1 MKRALLLLSVAA
13 LAVPAVYAQ
22 GITGVEVAGNTLSAR
37 IALPGNLS
45 ADLTLEF
52 EDVVGLSAA
61 NLGLSAETVNP
72 MALLARLPAGGL
84 VTMPGAFPVVL
95 RVEPPASS
103 PLSFSGVY
111 KLSLHTHN
119 LNFTAGCPL
128 RLYTASQGGA
138 FRDITETMGMGS
150 YRVRGGGGTFS
161 EFAIVADARAVDTV
175 IGAKFAAIDA
185 LLSNQGNLI
194 SDPAVLTELQQEL
207 AAARSAHAAG
217 QTAVAAQ
224 RVDDFAATVRDN
236 SGSAIPD
243 VWRPTGDLQNLAG
256 RLRAAAASLRF
267 SLNLKASPV

>member
-1 MKRALLLLSVAA
+1 MRRAFLLLALAA
-13 LAVPAVYAQ
+13 LAGSPAIAQ
-22 GITGVEVAGNTLSAR
+22 GISDVVIAGDTLSAR

-52 EDVVGLSAA
+52 EEVVGLSAA
-61 NLGLSAETVNP
+61 NLGLSAEVVQPLT
-72 MALLARLPAGGL
+72 LASRLPAGGL
-84 VTMPGAFPVVL
+84 VSMPGAFPVVL

-128 RLYTASQGGA
+128 RLYTASQGGP

-161 EFAIVADARAVDTV
+161 EFAIVADARPVDTV
-175 IGAKFAAIDA
+175 IDGKFAAIDT
-185 LLSNQGNLI
+185 LLNNQGHLI
-194 SDPAVLTELQQEL
+194 SPAVLSEIQKKLS
-207 AAARSAHAAG
+207 AARAAHAAG
-217 QTAVAAQ
+217 QTGAAALE
-224 RVDDFAATVRDN
+224 VDGFAATVLAN
-236 SGSAIPD
+236 SGAAIPD

>member
-1 MKRALLLLSVAA
+1 MRRTLLLLA
-13 LAVPAVYAQ
+13 LAVLAGSAASAQ
-22 GITGVEVAGNTLSAR
+22 GISDVQIAGDTLTAR
-37 IALPGNLS
+37 IALPGDLS

-52 EDVVGLSAA
+52 EEVVGLSAA
-61 NLGLSAETVNP
+61 NLGLSAEAVQP
-72 MALLARLPAGGL
+72 MALLSRLPAGGL
-84 VTMPGAFPVVL
+84 VTLPGAFPVVL

-103 PLSFSGVY
+103 PLSFSGAY

-161 EFAIVADARAVDTV
+161 EFAIVADGRAVDTV
-175 IGAKFAAIDA
+175 IAAKFAAIDA
-185 LLSNQGNLI
+185 LLDDQGYLI
-194 SDPAVLTELQQEL
+194 APAVLSELQQQL
-207 AAARSAHAAG
+207 SAARASHAAG
-217 QTAVAAQ
+217 QTGVAAQ
-224 RVDDFAATVRDN
+224 QVDGFAATVLEN
-236 SGSAIPD
+236 SGAAIPD

>member
-1 MKRALLLLSVAA
+1 MRRVLLGLTTAA
-13 LAVPAVYAQ
+13 FFAAGANAQ
-22 GITGVEVAGNTLSAR
+22 GISDVEVAGNTLSAK
-37 IALPGNLS
+37 IALPGDLS

-61 NLGLSAETVNP
+61 NLGLSAETVSP
-72 MALLARLPAGGL
+72 TALLSRLPADGL
-84 VTMPGAFPVVL
+84 VTLPGAFPVVI

-111 KLSLHTHN
+111 QLSLHTHN

-175 IGAKFAAIDA
+175 IGGKFAAIDT
-185 LLSNQGNLI
+185 LLNNQGHLI
-194 SDPAVLTELQQEL
+194 APAVLSQLQQDL
-207 AAARSAHAAG
+207 AAARTSYAAG
-217 QTAVAAQ
+217 QTAAAAQ
-224 RVDDFAATVRDN
+224 QVDVFAATVRNN
-236 SGSAIPD
+236 SGAAIPD